1 MAGPRRQLR
10 WAVVRFE
17 KEGREGRED
26 ELHGKEKERFL
37 ASFVWVLHVILSAL
51 LSFSSSPH
59 FFSARN
65 PLTRIISLAA
75 IFTPTRFFYYS

>member
-1 MAGPRRQLR
+1 
-10 WAVVRFE
+10 VVRFE

-51 LSFSSSPH
+51 LSFSSSPL
-59 FFSARN
+59 FFFCTLPA
-65 PLTRIISLAA
+65 
-75 IFTPTRFFYYS
+75 